1 MNKIDIGKQE
11 ACSSNN
17 EDPYAYQGSKNPYYN
32 KDEAKFI
39 TISHLPH
46 ISEYQKLYAVTF
58 RLHDSL
64 PHHVVMSYMQ
74 ECEKI
79 FGEDSPSFKTKRDAM
94 LHKKM
99 MELMDAGYGECIL
112 KEKSVRRIVEEGF
125 EYIDNNMVSVHA
137 YVIMPNHVHA
147 VLETLGETNIQQVIH
162 TLKSYSALR
171 INKCMHRDGCV
182 WQREY
187 YDRIIRNDTHYVN
200 AINYINNN
208 PRYCLPGEYTLSLGE
223 EQKNLLG

>member
-1 MNKIDIGKQE
+1 MRKVVFGRQD
-11 ACSSNN
+11 ACPPNDTPS
-17 EDPYAYQGSKNPYYN
+17 AYQGPKNPYYN
-32 KDEAKFI
+32 KDEAKII

-46 ISEYQKLYAVTF
+46 ISERQKIYAVTF

-64 PHHVVMSYMQ
+64 PQHIVMSYMQ

-182 WQREY
+182 WQRDY
-187 YDRIIRNDTHYVN
+187 YDRIIRNDTHYAN

-208 PRYCLPGEYTLSLGE
+208 PRYCLPGEYTLSLGGE
-223 EQKNLLG
+223 LKDLL